1 MLSSRFVKENDGDDP
16 TFPAPPRRRS
26 NLNARQAL
34 ELRPFAPVE
43 VA

>member
-1 MLSSRFVKENDGDDP
+1 MLSSRFVKENDGDEP
-16 TFPAPPRRRS
+16 MFPAPLRRRS
-26 NLNARQAL
+26 NLSARQAL